1 MIEKVIPGTRNK
13 LRILREIYQNKDIN
27 LTTLIKKINS
37 SPNNVS
43 DYVNRLEKIG
53 VLISTKLSDKKAPVR
68 NLGIN
73 YSSNLAILFLS
84 LVELDRKENLFA
96 KYKILRQISEQLSF
110 IKGFALVYG
119 SYARLSSDKE
129 SDIDLII
136 VSDKVDKNRIKEIL
150 ITFPESSL
158 KIETKKQFLEN
169 LNKPLYSNIVK
180 EGIVLVN
187 ESDYL
192 ETIRN
197 YFSKRIRRL

>member
-158 KIETKKQFLEN
+158 KIETKKQFLDN